1 MVANTLDNRRS
12 PRVTDRKSLTD
23 NTREEGLSLRGS
35 VEQRVASDDILVG
48 FVAGIVFRANNNPPT
63 GHTLTEVV
71 IGIPVQLKGHA
82 RSEERTKAL
91 SGGSV
96 EFDIDG

>member
-1 MVANTLDNRRS
+1 MVANAFDNRCCT
-12 PRVTDRKSLTD
+12 RVTDCKSLTD
-23 NTREEGLSLRGS
+23 DTREEGLSLGGS
-35 VEQRVASDDILVG
+35 IEQRVSSDDILVS

-63 GHTLTEVV
+63 RHPLAEVIV
-71 IGIPVQLKGHA
+71 GITVQLKGHA

-91 SGGSV
+91 PSGSI